1 MCHPTIPSLRGGG
14 KLVTTNYSHCY
25 QKYLEKEGEEGWM
38 EQEGQGQEEG
48 MERERRGP
56 ETGLPAACP
65 PRTPKE

>member
-1 MCHPTIPSLRGGG
+1 
-14 KLVTTNYSHCY
+14 VE
-25 QKYLEKEGEEGWM
+25 QEGQGQEEGMEQEGQGPEEEGM
-38 EQEGQGQEEG
+38 EQEGQGQKEEG